1 MSISFN
7 PNREQLNLAQFIA
20 RLQALSHD
28 GKNDW
33 MPVSFTI
40 DDEEHPIVNAYI
52 KQDPDFNFDEANC
65 GPDEWIDLDFDDF
78 E

>member
-1 MSISFN
+1 MSVSFN
-7 PNREQLNLAQFIA
+7 PNREQLNLGQFIA
-20 RLQALSHD
+20 RLQALSRD

-33 MPVSFTI
+33 MPVSFSI

-65 GPDEWIDLDFDDF
+65 GPDEWIDIDF

>member
-1 MSISFN
+1 MSVSFN
-7 PNREQLNLAQFIA
+7 PNREQLTLGQFIA

-33 MPVSFTI
+33 MPVSFNI

-52 KQDPDFNFDEANC
+52 KQDPDFNFEEANC
-65 GPDEWIDLDFDDF
+65 GPDEWIDLDF